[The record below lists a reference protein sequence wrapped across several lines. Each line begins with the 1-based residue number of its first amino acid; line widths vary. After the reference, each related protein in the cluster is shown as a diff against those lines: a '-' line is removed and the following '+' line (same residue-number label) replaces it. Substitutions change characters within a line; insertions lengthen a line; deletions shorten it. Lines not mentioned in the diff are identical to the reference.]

1 MVGAMSTHT
10 PRPIDVPVP
19 GGALRVVVWEPTTPA
34 TPAGPTPTMLLV
46 HGVTSSHLAWVD
58 VVAALPG
65 VRLIAPDLRG
75 RGRSRD
81 VTGHSG
87 MARHADDLAAVLDHL
102 GMDSLPVVGHSM
114 GAFVSVVLAARH
126 PERVRSLT
134 LIDGGLPLPIPAGLT
149 PDQVVDSILGPTAQR
164 LSRRFASQETYLDF
178 WRDHPAFVGDWSETI
193 EDYFAYDL
201 VPDGEAFRPATSY
214 ETTAADTIDLTT
226 GQALPEALAAL
237 ADLGIPA
244 HLITVPRGLQD
255 EPPGLYPA
263 EALADLLAAHPWLTH
278 ERIETRNHYTIV
290 MSPAG
295 ARLVAG
301 VIPLSDSQPDAQ
313 PETQPDQEAAR

>member
-1 MVGAMSTHT
+1 MSTHT

-19 GGALRVVVWEPTTPA
+19 GGALRVIVWEPSPPA
-34 TPAGPTPTMLLV
+34 APGGPTPTVLLV

-81 VTGHSG
+81 VAGPAG
-87 MARHADDLAAVLDHL
+87 MVRHADDLAAVLDHL
-102 GMDSLPVVGHSM
+102 GIDALPVVGHSM

-126 PERVRSLT
+126 PARVRSLT
-134 LIDGGLPLPIPAGLT
+134 LVDGGLPLPIPAGLT
-149 PDQVVDSILGPTAQR
+149 PDQVVDAVLGPTAQR
-164 LSRRFASQETYLDF
+164 LSRRFASRETYLDF
-178 WRDHPAFVGDWSETI
+178 WRDHPAFAADWSATI

-226 GQALPEALAAL
+226 GQTLPAALAAL

-263 EALADLLAAHPWLTH
+263 DGLTELLAAYPWLTH

-301 VIPLSDSQPDAQ
+301 AIPLPETQPGTQ
-313 PETQPDQEAAR
+313 PGTQPDQEAAR